1 MNKKI
6 IVIGGGFAGLS
17 AATSLAAQGFQA
29 TVLEGRQVLGGRA
42 YSFKDSQTGD
52 SVDNGQ
58 HLLMGCY
65 RQTQEFLKR
74 IGALEKLKF
83 QMNLSVDFAGDRGRR
98 AKLRCWPLPSPLHL
112 LSGLLRLSTLS
123 WGDRFR
129 LIYIHK
135 ALKQAA
141 RNPRALEEITVDQWL
156 KDAHQSERV
165 RRHLWDLITIAALN
179 ESPQIASAAPFATVL
194 AQAFFDTRKAS
205 QLGLATVGLSDL
217 YVHDAVYYLRRKGS
231 DVALQSPV
239 AQLEIVEGRVTGV
252 ELRDGRHLQADWVVS
267 AVSAGAFLKLFPEKL
282 RASEPVLQRAAQ
294 LKFSP
299 IISIHL
305 WFDRAVSRSAFVGLL
320 DTHIQWLFNKRKIL
334 KAPHPPLSSGERVE
348 GEEAGLPDSYVSL
361 VISGAH
367 PFIEWSDQKILTMAL
382 EELRR
387 IFPKAQ
393 EASLVRSLVIKE
405 HQATL
410 SPTVGSEALRPEYQ
424 SPFSNLL
431 IAGDWTRTGLPAT
444 IESACVSGH
453 ACADIITQRE
463 SQSTSESKEVAYA

>member
-1 MNKKI
+1 MSSGKRV

-17 AATSLAAQGFQA
+17 AATALADRGFQVS
-29 TVLEGRQVLGGRA
+29 VLEGRQVLGGRA
-42 YSFKDSQTGD
+42 YSFTDSQTRD

-58 HLLMGCY
+58 HLFMGCY
-65 RQTQEFLKR
+65 RETQDFLKR
-74 IGALEKLKF
+74 IGALDKLKF

-98 AKLRCWPLPSPLHL
+98 AKLRCWPLPSPWHL
-112 LSGLLRLSTLS
+112 LSGLMRLSTLS
-123 WGDRFR
+123 WADRFR
-129 LIYIHK
+129 LIYVHK
-135 ALKQAA
+135 ALKKAIQ
-141 RNPRALEEITVDQWL
+141 NPRPLEEITVDQWL
-156 KDAHQSERV
+156 KDAHQSERI
-165 RRHLWDLITIAALN
+165 RRQLWDLITIATLN
-179 ESPQIASAAPFATVL
+179 ESPQVASAAPFATVL
-194 AQAFFDTRKAS
+194 ARAFFDKRKAS
-205 QLGLATVGLSDL
+205 QMGLSTVGLSDL
-217 YVHDAVYYLRRKGS
+217 YVHDAVHF
-231 DVALQSPV
+231 LQQRGGEVSTKSPV
-239 AQLEIVEGRVTGV
+239 ARLEIVNNRVTGV
-252 ELRDGRHLQADWVVS
+252 ELRDGHRLQADWVVS
-267 AVSAGAFLKLFPEKL
+267 AVPVGAFLKLFPEKL

-320 DTHIQWLFNKRKIL
+320 DTHIQWFFNKSKIY
-334 KAPHPPLSSGERVE
+334 E
-348 GEEAGLPDSYVSL
+348 GLRTHAGYVSL

-367 PFIEWSDQKILTMAL
+367 QFVEWPDKKILTMAL

-393 EASLVRSLVIKE
+393 EASLLRSLIIKE

-410 SPTVGSEALRPEYQ
+410 SPIVGSEALRPEYQ

-453 ACADIITQRE
+453 GCADIITQQE
-463 SQSTSESKEVAYA
+463 MQSTSEPREVAYA